1 MIRLFTITA
10 LFAFIASPAI
20 AAPSWKC
27 TQTAGWGVD
36 QSGVKAPIKV
46 DQGFSIRQFSAPDK
60 MVVLHAEN
68 KMDKDVFEA
77 MRYEQIGSSYFGRA
91 VMKDGFFKFT
101 VSEVL
106 QETESTMTAIFE
118 KGDQA
123 AIVKKYRCERVM

>member
-1 MIRLFTITA
+1 MDLFTHFLAQGIVQNSKFFRFVEVFWWISVVA
-10 LFAFIASPAI
+10 HDGSIGELQ
-20 AAPSWKC
+20 K
-27 TQTAGWGVD
+27 WGVD

-68 KMDKDVFEA
+68 KMDKGVFEA

-101 VSEVL
+101 V
-106 QETESTMTAIFE
+106 
-118 KGDQA
+118 
-123 AIVKKYRCERVM
+123 

>member
-1 MIRLFTITA
+1 
-10 LFAFIASPAI
+10 
-20 AAPSWKC
+20 
-27 TQTAGWGVD
+27 
-36 QSGVKAPIKV
+36 
-46 DQGFSIRQFSAPDK
+46 

-91 VMKDGFFKFT
+91 VMKDGFFKFS

-106 QETESTMTAIFE
+106 QETESTITAIFE

>member
-1 MIRLFTITA
+1 
-10 LFAFIASPAI
+10 
-20 AAPSWKC
+20 
-27 TQTAGWGVD
+27 
-36 QSGVKAPIKV
+36 
-46 DQGFSIRQFSAPDK
+46 

-77 MRYEQIGSSYFGRA
+77 MQYEQIGSLYFGRA

-106 QETESTMTAIFE
+106 QETESIITAIFE

-123 AIVKKYRCERVM
+123 AMSTLLQQPLTSG